1 MLSKNTEIA
10 LNKQIRIEA
19 ESSQIYLSM
28 ACWAEVN
35 GLEGI
40 AKFMYAQ
47 SDEERMHMLK
57 LIKYVNERGGHSQIT
72 DLKAPKT
79 NYETFKEMFE
89 ELYKHELF
97 VSNSINE
104 LVHITFQE
112 KDYAT
117 HNFLQWYVAEQIEEE
132 STAKTILDKIN
143 LIGDD
148 KGGLY
153 LFDRD
158 IQQIAVAA
166 SAAATP
172 K

>member
-1 MLSKNTEIA
+1 MLSKNIEIA

-19 ESSQIYLSM
+19 ESSQTYLSM
-28 ACWAEVN
+28 ACWAEVS

-40 AKFMYAQ
+40 SAFMFEQ
-47 SDEERMHMLK
+47 SNEEREHMMK
-57 LIKYVNERGGHSQIT
+57 LIKYVNERGGHAIIT

-79 NYETFKEMFE
+79 QYDSFKNMFE
-89 ELYKHELF
+89 ALYQHELF

-104 LVHITFQE
+104 LVHITFAEQ
-112 KDYAT
+112 DYAT

-132 STAKTILDKIN
+132 AQAKSILDKIN

-158 IQQIAVAA
+158 IKLLTVIEPV
-166 SAAATP
+166 

>member
-1 MLSKNTEIA
+1 MLSKKIEIA

-19 ESSQIYLSM
+19 ESSQTYLSM
-28 ACWAEVN
+28 ACWSEVN

-40 AKFMYAQ
+40 SKFMYAQ
-47 SDEERMHMLK
+47 SEEERVHMLK
-57 LIKYVNERGGHSQIT
+57 LVRYINERGGHAKVSE
-72 DLKAPKT
+72 LKAPKIS
-79 NYETFKEMFE
+79 YATFKEMFE
-89 ELYKHELF
+89 ELYRHEIF
-97 VSNSINE
+97 VSDSINE
-104 LVHITFQE
+104 LVHITFEE

-132 STAKTILDKIN
+132 ATAKSILDKIN

-158 IQQIAVAA
+158 IQQIAVA
-166 SAAATP
+166 SAVAA